1 MSNMTSVAVQ
11 NRRWTAG
18 IFSSPLFCLWLS
30 LASVVVWFDRAP
42 VQTPATASGRSAAPA
57 MDVPA
62 TAAPADT
69 KPATGDPAD
78 NA

>member
-1 MSNMTSVAVQ
+1 MSKTTSAAVQ

-42 VQTPATASGRSAAPA
+42 VQSPPAATGLSAAPA
-57 MDVPA
+57 LDVPT

-69 KPATGDPAD
+69 KPATDGPAD